1 MYIIMKASPNIIN
14 YRYYANELID
24 AMSSSS
30 DTNAFK
36 EYSTIIG
43 QELNRLGGSDALFKT
58 LDFVVSKLTED
69 DYSDEFFDYLRTI
82 EFSWTGI
89 NDNFQA

>member
-1 MYIIMKASPNIIN
+1 MKAGTNIIN

-24 AMSSSS
+24 AMSTSN
-30 DTNAFK
+30 DIVAFK
-36 EYSTIIG
+36 EYAKIIG

-58 LDFVVSKLTED
+58 LDFIVSKLTES
-69 DYSDEFFDYLRTI
+69 DYSNEFFNYLRDI
-82 EFSWTGI
+82 EFSWSGI